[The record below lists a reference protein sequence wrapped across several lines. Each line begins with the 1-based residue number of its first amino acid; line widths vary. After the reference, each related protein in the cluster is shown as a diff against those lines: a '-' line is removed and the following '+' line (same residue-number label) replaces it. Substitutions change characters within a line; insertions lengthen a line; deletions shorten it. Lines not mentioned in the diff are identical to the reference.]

1 MTVSD
6 EEKKSTIDA
15 IPKELPYAV
24 EPAQPNK
31 SDSAKHVETNEAKE
45 KEAPAAL
52 AAAAAPAA
60 PVPQRVR

>member
-24 EPAQPNK
+24 EPARPK
-31 SDSAKHVETNEAKE
+31 ESDPAKHVETGEAKE
-45 KEAPAAL
+45 KEAPAAP
-52 AAAAAPAA
+52 AAAATPTA